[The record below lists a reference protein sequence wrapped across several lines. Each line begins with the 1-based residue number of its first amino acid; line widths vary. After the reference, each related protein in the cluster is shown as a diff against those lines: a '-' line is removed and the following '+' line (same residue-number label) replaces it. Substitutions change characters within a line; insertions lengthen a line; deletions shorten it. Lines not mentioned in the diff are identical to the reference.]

1 MKWNGSIKDRLAK
14 IRRWNKIKLNEGW
27 SSHAVIYASFAV
39 AKRKPEKYS
48 GLYGIRTLDLCETG
62 AALYQLSQL
71 RAGHWIGS
79 FINPWMD
86 DDEGLNIWKSCMW
99 TAE

>member
-1 MKWNGSIKDRLAK
+1 MI
-14 IRRWNKIKLNEGW
+14 I
-27 SSHAVIYASFAV
+27 AVQYASFAV
-39 AKRKPEKYS
+39 AKRKAE
-48 GLYGIRTLDLCETG
+48 GLYGIWTLDLCETG

-86 DDEGLNIWKSCMW
+86 DDEGLNIWKSYMW